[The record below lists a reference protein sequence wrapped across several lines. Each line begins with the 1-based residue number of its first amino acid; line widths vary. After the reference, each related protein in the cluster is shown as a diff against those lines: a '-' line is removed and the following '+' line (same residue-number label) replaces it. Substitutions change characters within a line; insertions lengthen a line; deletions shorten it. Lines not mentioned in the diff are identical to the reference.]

1 MIMIERLS
9 SRLGALEC
17 LPEVAGEFEPQW
29 SLICKR
35 VVTREKKSFV
45 TGEDKYR
52 KKKKKKK
59 SDCRE
64 HASVPRK
71 KGREVSNRAR
81 EGKDKLLLCLSPW
94 KALQW

>member
-35 VVTREKKSFV
+35 VVTKKM
-45 TGEDKYR
+45 
-52 KKKKKKK
+52 KKKFRDRGRQVPQKK

-64 HASVPRK
+64 HASVSRK